1 MEQTKSFAALLN
13 GASPVTVV
21 ANENVDGNPII
32 TPLED
37 KEGNPKTDL
46 NGNPLGSIRLQQRTS
61 SLNGGSFL
69 NVRNRVAFIGGTLD
83 NLRSIVEAAGLKD
96 GSQVAG
102 KIYVTES
109 LAPFWP
115 NQQPKMNPQT
125 EETIEMLVGDKK
137 YPVYMRMLFTEN
149 LEAKDR
155 FIRSTE
161 DAIDWLNAHKV
172 EKALNAVPTPET
184 AGMPQA

>member
-21 ANENVDGNPII
+21 ANENIDGNPII
-32 TPLED
+32 TPLMNPD
-37 KEGNPKTDL
+37 NTPKTDL
-46 NGNPLGSIRLQQRTS
+46 NGNELGSIRLQQRTS

-69 NVRNRVAFIGGTLD
+69 NVRNRVAFIGGTLA
-83 NLRSIVEAAGLKD
+83 NLEAIVAAAGLKD

-102 KIYVTES
+102 KIFVTES

-115 NQQPKMNPQT
+115 NQNPKINPQT
-125 EETIEMLVGDKK
+125 EETIEMTVGDKK

-155 FIRSTE
+155 FIRTPE
-161 DAIDWLNAHKV
+161 DAIEWLNAHKV
-172 EKALNAVPTPET
+172 EKALNAVVTPET